1 MAELA
6 SKATDQAEESEA
18 KVKALRLEKEDLL
31 ETFSSEKQELLAKL
45 KELQEIIADK
55 DQELKVGQLFKRTV
69 YEKWGVNRYC
79 KGLQCP
85 ILEKECLKCV
95 LTFLRYCC
103 QK

>member
-18 KVKALRLEKEDLL
+18 KVKALRVEKEDLL

-45 KELQEIIADK
+45 KELQDIIADK

-69 YEKWGVNRYC
+69 YEKWGVIVFVRGCYGPFWKRNA
-79 KGLQCP
+79 
-85 ILEKECLKCV
+85 
-95 LTFLRYCC
+95 
-103 QK
+103 

>member
-18 KVKALRLEKEDLL
+18 KVKALRVEKEDLL

-55 DQELKVGQLFKRTV
+55 DQELKVGQLFKRRTV
-69 YEKWGVNRYC
+69 YEK
-79 KGLQCP
+79 
-85 ILEKECLKCV
+85 
-95 LTFLRYCC
+95 
-103 QK
+103 